1 MQIFHSVKEDLMAL
15 MREHTA
21 KKSRIDQSA
30 VCLIDNVAAIDKL
43 AQELDKLQE
52 SFTGHEQRAVD
63 LHSKWQDITCKVD
76 IASTQ
81 HTLCRQETQT
91 TEQCIQQAHE
101 TLSSARDRYRGF
113 IDGCK
118 HEADAIMT
126 IINDKLPSAS
136 HRAACLIDANKAV
149 AAQLDQCE
157 RELLSNKADNRT
169 AHSHLSVSLADK
181 SAAERDRDSKTAEL
195 QSLHEAMDKAE
206 VALRTIESNF
216 SLSCREGDTLESSL
230 AAARQELNALETDA
244 EMQGLTMQL
253 DFLREQDQGLQQELA
268 VRAECVSREEARHA
282 ETAHRL
288 DALLAEE
295 RSMKVSDVERETASW
310 SEATASAQQRAAVV
324 THETS
329 DSDIAAELLR
339 VHDVI
344 AAVDKTSKA
353 FEQQMTDKRTHQHN
367 IQTNIDQLAGEESRH
382 ADELSDVDSKTSAI
396 QQQIAAGMKLLE
408 ELVSVSG
415 RLDEATDQRK
425 AQTHQIDNTQR
436 ELAQVQARIAEME
449 AEIHSLDE
457 AMMTEQKNENAARD
471 ECTAL
476 QRQTDGTFP
485 NWESELVARLSALDA
500 RLKHA
505 ERRHQSQSHVSMRM
519 ADERTLSVY
528 AQSEA
533 NKHEPIKRQMETQL
547 ERQMQQAAYTAVG
560 GSFDDS
566 DKEATARQREANKKH
581 LADVSSLA
589 LAVRRLE
596 GRRHHDQQQQQQQ
609 QQRQREQ

>member
-1 MQIFHSVKEDLMAL
+1 M
-15 MREHTA
+15 
-21 KKSRIDQSA
+21 
-30 VCLIDNVAAIDKL
+30 
-43 AQELDKLQE
+43 
-52 SFTGHEQRAVD
+52 
-63 LHSKWQDITCKVD
+63 
-76 IASTQ
+76 
-81 HTLCRQETQT
+81 
-91 TEQCIQQAHE
+91 
-101 TLSSARDRYRGF
+101 
-113 IDGCK
+113 
-118 HEADAIMT
+118 
-126 IINDKLPSAS
+126 
-136 HRAACLIDANKAV
+136 DANKAL

-157 RELLSNKADNRT
+157 REFLSNKADNRT

-195 QSLHEAMDKAE
+195 QSLHEAMDKAK

-216 SLSCREGDTLESSL
+216 SLSCREGDTLESSFS
-230 AAARQELNALETDA
+230 AAEQELNALETDA
-244 EMQGLTMQL
+244 AMQGLTMQL
-253 DFLREQDQGLQQELA
+253 EFLREQDHCLQQELA

-329 DSDIAAELLR
+329 DIAAELTRL
-339 VHDVI
+339 HDVI
-344 AAVDKTSKA
+344 AAVDKASKA
-353 FEQQMTDKRTHQHN
+353 FEQQMTDKRTHQHD
-367 IQTNIDQLAGEESRH
+367 IQTSIDELAGEETRF
-382 ADELSDVDSKTSAI
+382 ADELTDVDSKTSAI
-396 QQQIAAGMKLLE
+396 QQQIALLD

-415 RLDEATDQRK
+415 RLDGATDQRK

-436 ELAQVQARIAEME
+436 ELAEVQARIAEMD
-449 AEIHSLDE
+449 AEIRSFDE

-533 NKHEPIKRQMETQL
+533 NKHEPIRRQMETQL
-547 ERQMQQAAYTAVG
+547 ERQIQQATYTALG

-566 DKEATARQREANKKH
+566 DKEATARQHEANKKH
-581 LADVSSLA
+581 LADRWCGVFAKARQEITANRDKTLAPHEAEVSSLA

-596 GRRHHDQQQQQQQ
+596 GRQQQQQQ
-609 QQRQREQ
+609 QQRQREQQRTKASPAQDTNDDMCNNDGRPPPLCEPKGMISTQSKYQRGRVIDRKRK